1 MDEAKKLRE
10 RAAAALNLAKM
21 EAVKDHRASLIVL
34 ASIWIETAKQLERQA
49 HRGRPTVRDMVNG
62 CDSGDTGS

>member
-21 EAVKDHRASLIVL
+21 EAVKEALSH
-34 ASIWIETAKQLERQA
+34 
-49 HRGRPTVRDMVNG
+49 
-62 CDSGDTGS
+62 

>member
-34 ASIWIETAKQLERQA
+34 ASIWIETAKQLEQQTPPVKPRLEK
-49 HRGRPTVRDMVNG
+49 RVTP
-62 CDSGDTGS
+62 

>member
-34 ASIWIETAKQLERQA
+34 ASIWIETAKQLEQQA
-49 HRGRPTVRDMVNG
+49 RRGRPTVRDLVNRG
-62 CDSGDTGS
+62 DSGDTRS